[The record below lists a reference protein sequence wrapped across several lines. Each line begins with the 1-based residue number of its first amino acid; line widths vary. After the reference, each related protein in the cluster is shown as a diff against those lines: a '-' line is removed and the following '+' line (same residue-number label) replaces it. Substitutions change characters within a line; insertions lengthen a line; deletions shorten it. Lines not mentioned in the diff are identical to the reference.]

1 MHRGEMEEKIFF
13 LEDQLCTVN
22 SKYKMLRRRAHI
34 HQGDITGE
42 QADQLRALL
51 RGHKIDAAEAL
62 SLHPEDFFDRNGELD
77 GGAVLWWLHTSRTN
91 QRGRGA
97 D

>member
-1 MHRGEMEEKIFF
+1 MTKEELWETVRE
-13 LEDQLCTVN
+13 LEKALSRVDG
-22 SKYKMLRRRAHI
+22 KYKILRRRAHI
-34 HQGDITGE
+34 HRGDITGE

-77 GGAVLWWLHTSRTN
+77 GGAVLWWLTTAGEQWQS
-91 QRGRGA
+91 
-97 D
+97 